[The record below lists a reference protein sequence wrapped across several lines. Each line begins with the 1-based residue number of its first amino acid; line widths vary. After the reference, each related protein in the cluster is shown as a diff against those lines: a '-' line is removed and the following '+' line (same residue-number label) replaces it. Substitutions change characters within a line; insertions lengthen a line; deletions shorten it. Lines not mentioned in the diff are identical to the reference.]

1 MNRVLRYTLLISL
14 VVIIFWAGI
23 GGGVI
28 LDRQVLL
35 TYLPPKTASDNTT
48 IDFNLLSEAWNL
60 INQVYVDRS
69 AVQPNQLTYGA
80 ISGMVDALG
89 DTGHSRFLTP
99 QMVKEENS
107 FTQGQFEGIG
117 VEVEQK
123 NGNLVIVA
131 PIDGS
136 PAQQAGL
143 RAGEIIL
150 KVNGKSIEGL
160 PLDQVVQ
167 LILGPSG
174 TQVTIT
180 IQDPTTGNTQ
190 DVQLTRARIVVHN
203 VTWERIPGTTIAH
216 LRIAAFSDGVSA
228 DLQKALQ
235 EIQQQGM
242 TGIILDLRND
252 PGGLLQEAVGVTSQF
267 ISSGNVLLEKD
278 AQGKVTPV
286 PVQPK
291 GPVTRLSVIVLINQG
306 TASAAEIV
314 AGALQ
319 DAQRAKLVGETTFG
333 TGTVLNQFNL
343 GDGSALLLATEEW
356 LTPNG
361 RLIWHQ
367 GIKPDETVTLAS
379 NQNLLVPEAEKQMT
393 AAQLQASGDGQLLDA
408 IKLLPS

>member
-1 MNRVLRYTLLISL
+1 
-14 VVIIFWAGI
+14 
-23 GGGVI
+23 
-28 LDRQVLL
+28 
-35 TYLPPKTASDNTT
+35 
-48 IDFNLLSEAWNL
+48 
-60 INQVYVDRS
+60 
-69 AVQPNQLTYGA
+69 
-80 ISGMVDALG
+80 
-89 DTGHSRFLTP
+89 
-99 QMVKEENS
+99 MVKEENS

-123 NGNLVIVA
+123 NGNIVIVA

-167 LILGPSG
+167 LILGPAG

-180 IQDPTTGNTQ
+180 IQDSTTGNTQ
-190 DVQLTRARIVVHN
+190 DVQLTRARIVEHN
-203 VTWERIPGTTIAH
+203 VTWERLPGTTIAH

-242 TGIILDLRND
+242 TGIVLDLRND

-291 GPVTRLSVIVLINQG
+291 GPVTRLSVVVLINQG

-319 DAQRAKLVGETTFG
+319 DAQRARLVGETTFG

-367 GIKPDETVTLAS
+367 GINPDETVTLAS

-408 IKLLPS
+408 IKLLPG